1 MCSRSREARSR
12 SRTSSSVSPDVS
24 SVSEPSAVTTPP
36 ASPPLRAPVMSE
48 IFRALL
54 EADFTVQLRNT
65 RALLLSFALTLVVLY
80 ALFAG
85 KRGLALG
92 DPQFRVASA
101 LTLGMASIA
110 ILGYSMTVARDRE
123 KGVFQRLR
131 VTPAPTWT
139 IMTSR
144 LLVQV
149 AAILGM
155 AVVLLVAANLFLGV
169 SPGST
174 LDSNSP
180 GPEDYL
186 VAYLLTFI
194 CVIFSS
200 ALFLSVGQAL
210 AGLIKSADTLNAVG
224 RIAYLPLF
232 ALGLFVQSTIFGT
245 TFELISRWSPGGTV
259 ETLLSGAM
267 NASSWNSQTWLA
279 LAVSTAYSVVFA
291 GIGIRWFQ
299 WGAR

>member
-1 MCSRSREARSR
+1 MCSRSREVRSR
-12 SRTSSSVSPDVS
+12 SRTSSSVSRDVS
-24 SVSEPSAVTTPP
+24 SVSEPSAVRTRSV
-36 ASPPLRAPVMSE
+36 SPPLRAPALTE

-54 EADFTVQLRNT
+54 EADFTVQLRNN
-65 RALLLSFALTLVVLY
+65 RALLLSFALPLVLLY
-80 ALFAG
+80 ALFASFAV
-85 KRGLALG
+85 KRGIIVG
-92 DPQFRVASA
+92 DPQFKVAAA

-110 ILGYSMTVARDRE
+110 ILGYAMTVARDRE
-123 KGVFQRLR
+123 KGIFQRLR

-149 AAILGM
+149 AANLAM
-155 AVVLLVAANLFLGV
+155 ALVLLVAADLFEGV
-169 SPGST
+169 S
-174 LDSNSP
+174 LIA
-180 GPEDYL
+180 E
-186 VAYLLTFI
+186 AYLLTFI
-194 CVIFSS
+194 GVIFSS

-210 AGLIKSADTLNAVG
+210 AGLVKSADTLSAVG

-232 ALGLFVQSTIFGT
+232 ALGLFGQSTIFGT

-267 NASSWNSQTWLA
+267 NPSSWNSDTWLA

>member
-1 MCSRSREARSR
+1 M
-12 SRTSSSVSPDVS
+12 
-24 SVSEPSAVTTPP
+24 SEPSAVATQP
-36 ASPPLRAPVMSE
+36 ASPALRAPALSE
-48 IFRALL
+48 ILRALL
-54 EADFTVQLRNT
+54 EADFTVQLRNY
-65 RALLLSFALTLVVLY
+65 RALLLSFALPLVLLY
-80 ALFAG
+80 GLFAG

-92 DPQFRVASA
+92 DPQFRVAAA

-131 VTPAPTWT
+131 VTPAPTWS

-149 AAILGM
+149 AAILAM
-155 AVVLLVAANLFLGV
+155 AVVLLVAADLFESV
-169 SPGST
+169 SLTAG
-174 LDSNSP
+174 
-180 GPEDYL
+180 G
-186 VAYLLTFI
+186 YLLTLVS
-194 CVIFSS
+194 VIFSS

-210 AGLIKSADTLNAVG
+210 AGLVKSADTLNAVG

-232 ALGLFVQSTIFGT
+232 AVGLFGQSTIFGT

-267 NASSWNSQTWLA
+267 NPSSWNSDTWLA
-279 LAVSTAYSVVFA
+279 LAVSTAYSLLFA

-299 WGAR
+299 WGTR

>member
-1 MCSRSREARSR
+1 
-12 SRTSSSVSPDVS
+12 
-24 SVSEPSAVTTPP
+24 
-36 ASPPLRAPVMSE
+36 
-48 IFRALL
+48 
-54 EADFTVQLRNT
+54 VQLRNN
-65 RALLLSFALTLVVLY
+65 RALLLSFALPLVLLY
-80 ALFAG
+80 GLFAG

-92 DPQFRVASA
+92 DPQFRVAAA

-110 ILGYSMTVARDRE
+110 ILGYAMTVARDRE

-149 AAILGM
+149 AAILAM
-155 AVVLLVAANLFLGV
+155 AVVLLVAADLFERV
-169 SPGST
+169 SLTAAAYVLT
-174 LDSNSP
+174 LIS
-180 GPEDYL
+180 
-186 VAYLLTFI
+186 
-194 CVIFSS
+194 VIFSS

-210 AGLIKSADTLNAVG
+210 AGLVKSADTLNAVG

-232 ALGLFVQSTIFGT
+232 AVGLFGQSTIFGT

-267 NASSWNSQTWLA
+267 NPSSWNSDTWLA
-279 LAVSTAYSVVFA
+279 LAVSTAYTVVFA

>member
-1 MCSRSREARSR
+1 M
-12 SRTSSSVSPDVS
+12 
-24 SVSEPSAVTTPP
+24 SEPSAVRTP
-36 ASPPLRAPVMSE
+36 SVLPPLRAPALTEV
-48 IFRALL
+48 FRALL
-54 EADFTVQLRNT
+54 EADFTVQLRNN
-65 RALLLSFALTLVVLY
+65 RALLLSFALPLVVLF
-80 ALFAG
+80 ALFAS
-85 KRGLALG
+85 KFYSALG
-92 DPQFRVASA
+92 DRQFKVASA

-110 ILGYSMTVARDRE
+110 ILGYAMTVARDRE

-139 IMTSR
+139 IMSSR

-149 AAILGM
+149 AAIMAM
-155 AVVLLVAANLFLGV
+155 AVLVLVAADLFEGV
-169 SPGST
+169 S
-174 LDSNSP
+174 LI
-180 GPEDYL
+180 PE
-186 VAYLLTFI
+186 AYLLTFI

-200 ALFLSVGQAL
+200 ALFLGVGQAL

-232 ALGLFVQSTIFGT
+232 ALGLFAHSTIFGT

-259 ETLLSGAM
+259 ETLLTGAM
-267 NASSWNSQTWLA
+267 NPSSWNSDTWLA
-279 LAVSTAYSVVFA
+279 VAVSTTYSVVFA

>member
-12 SRTSSSVSPDVS
+12 SRTSSSVSRDVS
-24 SVSEPSAVTTPP
+24 SVSEPSAVRTPR
-36 ASPPLRAPVMSE
+36 RAPALTE
-48 IFRALL
+48 TFRALL
-54 EADFTVQLRNT
+54 EADFTVLLRNN
-65 RALLLSFALTLVVLY
+65 RALLLSFALPLVVLF
-80 ALFAG
+80 ALFAS
-85 KRGLALG
+85 KFYIALG
-92 DPQFRVASA
+92 DPQFRVASV

-149 AAILGM
+149 AAMLAM
-155 AVVLLVAANLFLGV
+155 ALVVLVAADLFKGV
-169 SPGST
+169 SLT
-174 LDSNSP
+174 AA
-180 GPEDYL
+180 
-186 VAYLLTFI
+186 AYLLTFI

-200 ALFLSVGQAL
+200 ALFLGVGQAL

-232 ALGLFVQSTIFGT
+232 ALGLFAHSTVFGT

-259 ETLLSGAM
+259 ETLLTGAM
-267 NASSWNSQTWLA
+267 NPSSWNGDTWLA
-279 LAVSTAYSVVFA
+279 LAVSTAYSAVFA

-299 WGAR
+299 WGGSL

>member
-1 MCSRSREARSR
+1 
-12 SRTSSSVSPDVS
+12 
-24 SVSEPSAVTTPP
+24 
-36 ASPPLRAPVMSE
+36 
-48 IFRALL
+48 
-54 EADFTVQLRNT
+54 VQLRNN
-65 RALLLSFALTLVVLY
+65 RALLLSFALPMVVLF
-80 ALFAG
+80 ALFAS
-85 KRGLALG
+85 KFYRALG
-92 DPQFRVASA
+92 DPQFRVAAA

-149 AAILGM
+149 AVILAM
-155 AVVLLVAANLFLGV
+155 ALLVLLAAGLFEGV
-169 SPGST
+169 SLT
-174 LDSNSP
+174 A
-180 GPEDYL
+180 EAA
-186 VAYLLTFI
+186 VLTFI

-200 ALFLSVGQAL
+200 ALFLGVGQAL
-210 AGLIKSADTLNAVG
+210 AGLVKSADTLNAVG

-232 ALGLFVQSTIFGT
+232 ALGLFSQSTIFGT

-267 NASSWNSQTWLA
+267 NPPSWNGNTWLA
-279 LAVSTAYSVVFA
+279 LAASAAYSVVFA

>member
-1 MCSRSREARSR
+1 MF
-12 SRTSSSVSPDVS
+12 
-24 SVSEPSAVTTPP
+24 VSEPSAVRTPSV
-36 ASPPLRAPVMSE
+36 SPPLRAPALTE

-54 EADFTVQLRNT
+54 EADFTVQLRNN
-65 RALLLSFALTLVVLY
+65 RALLLSFALPLVVLY
-80 ALFAG
+80 ALFAS
-85 KRGLALG
+85 KFYSALG

-149 AAILGM
+149 AAILAM
-155 AVVLLVAANLFLGV
+155 ALVLLVAADIFDRV
-169 SPGST
+169 SLT
-174 LDSNSP
+174 A
-180 GPEDYL
+180 E
-186 VAYLLTFI
+186 AYLLTFI
-194 CVIFSS
+194 GVIFSS

-210 AGLIKSADTLNAVG
+210 AGLVKSADTLNAVG

-232 ALGLFVQSTIFGT
+232 ALGLFGQSTIFGT

-267 NASSWNSQTWLA
+267 NPSGWNSDTWLA

>member
-12 SRTSSSVSPDVS
+12 SRTSSSVSQDVS

-36 ASPPLRAPVMSE
+36 VLPPLRTPALSE

-54 EADFTVQLRNT
+54 EADFTVQLRNN
-65 RALLLSFALTLVVLY
+65 RALLLSFALPLVLLF
-80 ALFAG
+80 ALFAN
-85 KRGLALG
+85 KRGIVLG
-92 DPQFRVASA
+92 DPRFRVAAA

-131 VTPAPTWT
+131 VTPAPTWV
-139 IMTSR
+139 IMASR

-149 AAILGM
+149 AANL
-155 AVVLLVAANLFLGV
+155 ATALVVLVAAHLFVGYTV
-169 SPGST
+169 FQNA
-174 LDSNSP
+174 DSNSP
-180 GPEDYL
+180 GLEDYL

-210 AGLIKSADTLNAVG
+210 AGLVQSADTLNAVG

-232 ALGLFVQSTIFGT
+232 ALGLFGQSTVFGT

-267 NASSWNSQTWLA
+267 NPASWNSDT
-279 LAVSTAYSVVFA
+279 
-291 GIGIRWFQ
+291 
-299 WGAR
+299 

>member
-1 MCSRSREARSR
+1 
-12 SRTSSSVSPDVS
+12 
-24 SVSEPSAVTTPP
+24 VSEPSAVRTPSV
-36 ASPPLRAPVMSE
+36 SPPLRAPALTE

-54 EADFTVQLRNT
+54 EADLTVQLRNN
-65 RALLLSFALTLVVLY
+65 RALLLSFALPLVLLY
-80 ALFAG
+80 ALFASFAA
-85 KRGLALG
+85 KRGITLG
-92 DPQFRVASA
+92 DPHYRVASA

-149 AAILGM
+149 AAILAM
-155 AVVLLVAANLFLGV
+155 AVVLLVAADLFVGV
-169 SPGST
+169 SLT
-174 LDSNSP
+174 A
-180 GPEDYL
+180 E
-186 VAYLLTFI
+186 AYLLTLI

-200 ALFLSVGQAL
+200 AVFLSVGQAL
-210 AGLIKSADTLNAVG
+210 AGLVKSADTLNAVG

-232 ALGLFVQSTIFGT
+232 ALGLFGQSTIFGT

-267 NASSWNSQTWLA
+267 NPSSWNSDTWLA

>member
-1 MCSRSREARSR
+1 MCSRSREVRSR
-12 SRTSSSVSPDVS
+12 SRTSSSVSRDVS
-24 SVSEPSAVTTPP
+24 SVSEPSAVRTRSV
-36 ASPPLRAPVMSE
+36 SPPLRAPALTE

-54 EADFTVQLRNT
+54 EADFIVLLRNN
-65 RALLLSFALTLVVLY
+65 RALLLSFALPLVVLF
-80 ALFAG
+80 ALFAS
-85 KRGLALG
+85 KFYIALG
-92 DPQFRVASA
+92 DPYFRVAA
-101 LTLGMASIA
+101 VLTLGMASIA
-110 ILGYSMTVARDRE
+110 ILGYAMTVARDRE

-149 AAILGM
+149 AAMLAM
-155 AVVLLVAANLFLGV
+155 ALVVLVAADLFVGV
-169 SPGST
+169 SLT
-174 LDSNSP
+174 A
-180 GPEDYL
+180 E
-186 VAYLLTFI
+186 AYLLTFI
-194 CVIFSS
+194 CVILSA

-210 AGLIKSADTLNAVG
+210 AGLVKSADTLNAVG

-232 ALGLFVQSTIFGT
+232 ALGLFGQSTIFGT
-245 TFELISRWSPGGTV
+245 TFELVSRWSPVGKV

-267 NASSWNSQTWLA
+267 NPSSWNSDTWLA

>member
-12 SRTSSSVSPDVS
+12 SRTSSSVSLDVS
-24 SVSEPSAVTTPP
+24 SVSEPSTVRTPP
-36 ASPPLRAPVMSE
+36 VSPRLRAPALTE

-54 EADFTVQLRNT
+54 EADFTVQLRNN
-65 RALLLSFALTLVVLY
+65 RALLLSFALPLVLLY
-80 ALFAG
+80 GLFAG
-85 KRGLALG
+85 KRGIALG
-92 DPQFRVASA
+92 DPQFRVAAA
-101 LTLGMASIA
+101 LSLGMASIA

-131 VTPAPTWT
+131 VTPATTWS

-149 AAILGM
+149 AAILAM
-155 AVVLLVAANLFLGV
+155 ALVLLAAADLFEGV
-169 SPGST
+169 SLT
-174 LDSNSP
+174 A
-180 GPEDYL
+180 E
-186 VAYLLTFI
+186 AYLLTF
-194 CVIFSS
+194 VGLVFSS

-210 AGLIKSADTLNAVG
+210 AGLVKSADTLNAVG
-224 RIAYLPLF
+224 RIAYIPLF
-232 ALGLFVQSTIFGT
+232 AVGLFGQSTIFGT

-267 NASSWNSQTWLA
+267 NPSSWNGDTWLA

>member
-1 MCSRSREARSR
+1 
-12 SRTSSSVSPDVS
+12 
-24 SVSEPSAVTTPP
+24 VSEPSAVTTQP
-36 ASPPLRAPVMSE
+36 ASPPLRAPALSE

-54 EADFTVQLRNT
+54 EADFTVQLRNN
-65 RALLLSFALTLVVLY
+65 RALLLSFALPLVLLY
-80 ALFAG
+80 ALFASFAV
-85 KRGLALG
+85 KRGIILG
-92 DPQFRVASA
+92 DPQFKVAAA

-131 VTPAPTWT
+131 VTPAPTWA

-149 AAILGM
+149 AANLAM
-155 AVVLLVAANLFLGV
+155 ALVLLVAAHLFVGYTV
-169 SPGST
+169 FQT
-174 LDSNSP
+174 ADSNSP
-180 GPEDYL
+180 DLTDYL

-210 AGLIKSADTLNAVG
+210 AGLVKSADTLNAVG
-224 RIAYLPLF
+224 RIAYLPLI
-232 ALGLFVQSTIFGT
+232 ALGLFGQSTIFGT

-259 ETLLSGAM
+259 QTLLSGAM
-267 NASSWNSQTWLA
+267 SPSSWNSDTWLA
-279 LAVSTAYSVVFA
+279 LAVSTAYTVVFA
-291 GIGIRWFQ
+291 AIGIRWFQ

>member
-1 MCSRSREARSR
+1 MF
-12 SRTSSSVSPDVS
+12 
-24 SVSEPSAVTTPP
+24 VSEPSAVGTQSV
-36 ASPPLRAPVMSE
+36 SPPLRAPALTE

-54 EADFTVQLRNT
+54 EADFTVQLRNN
-65 RALLLSFALTLVVLY
+65 RALLLSFALPLVVLF
-80 ALFAG
+80 ALFAS
-85 KRGLALG
+85 KFYSALG
-92 DPQFRVASA
+92 DRQFKVAA
-101 LTLGMASIA
+101 AMTLGMASIA

-131 VTPAPTWT
+131 VTPAPTWA

-149 AAILGM
+149 AAILAM
-155 AVVLLVAANLFLGV
+155 ALVVLVAAGIFERV
-169 SPGST
+169 SLTAG
-174 LDSNSP
+174 
-180 GPEDYL
+180 
-186 VAYLLTFI
+186 AYLLTFI
-194 CVIFSS
+194 VVIFSS

-232 ALGLFVQSTIFGT
+232 ALGLFSQSTIFGT

-259 ETLLSGAM
+259 ETLLTGAM
-267 NASSWNSQTWLA
+267 NPSSWNSDTWLA

>member
-1 MCSRSREARSR
+1 M
-12 SRTSSSVSPDVS
+12 
-24 SVSEPSAVTTPP
+24 SVSEPSAVGSAPV
-36 ASPPLRAPVMSE
+36 SPPLRAPALSE

-54 EADFTVQLRNT
+54 EADLTVQLRNN
-65 RALLLSFALTLVVLY
+65 RALLLSFALPLVVLF
-80 ALFAG
+80 ALFAS
-85 KRGLALG
+85 KAYSRLG
-92 DPQFRVASA
+92 DPQFKVAAA

-149 AAILGM
+149 AAIVAMTL
-155 AVVLLVAANLFLGV
+155 VVLVAAGIFEHVPL
-169 SPGST
+169 T
-174 LDSNSP
+174 A
-180 GPEDYL
+180 E
-186 VAYLLTFI
+186 AYVLTFI

-200 ALFLSVGQAL
+200 ALFLGVGQAL
-210 AGLIKSADTLNAVG
+210 VGLVKSADTLNAVG

-232 ALGLFVQSTIFGT
+232 ALGLFGQSTIFGT
-245 TFELISRWSPGGTV
+245 TFELISRWSPGGSV
-259 ETLLSGAM
+259 VTLLSSAM
-267 NASSWNSQTWLA
+267 NPSSWNSDTWLA
-279 LAVSTAYSVVFA
+279 LAASAAYSVVFA

>member
-1 MCSRSREARSR
+1 
-12 SRTSSSVSPDVS
+12 
-24 SVSEPSAVTTPP
+24 
-36 ASPPLRAPVMSE
+36 
-48 IFRALL
+48 
-54 EADFTVQLRNT
+54 VQLRNN
-65 RALLLSFALTLVVLY
+65 RALLLSFALPLVVLF
-80 ALFAG
+80 ALFTS
-85 KRGLALG
+85 KFYTALG
-92 DPQFRVASA
+92 DRQFRVAA
-101 LTLGMASIA
+101 VLTLGMASIA

-149 AAILGM
+149 AAILVM
-155 AVVLLVAANLFLGV
+155 TVLVLVAAALFEGFSL
-169 SPGST
+169 T
-174 LDSNSP
+174 A
-180 GPEDYL
+180 E
-186 VAYLLTFI
+186 AYVLTFI

-200 ALFLSVGQAL
+200 TLFLGVGQAL
-210 AGLIKSADTLNAVG
+210 AGLVKSAETLNAVG

-232 ALGLFVQSTIFGT
+232 ALGLFGQSTIFGT

-259 ETLLSGAM
+259 ETLLTGAM
-267 NASSWNSQTWLA
+267 NPSSWNSDTWLA
-279 LAVSTAYSVVFA
+279 LAASTAYSVVFA

>member
-12 SRTSSSVSPDVS
+12 SRTSSSVSRDVS
-24 SVSEPSAVTTPP
+24 SVSEPSAVRTPL
-36 ASPPLRAPVMSE
+36 SPPPLTE
-48 IFRALL
+48 TFRALL
-54 EADFTVQLRNT
+54 EADFTVLLRNN
-65 RALLLSFALTLVVLY
+65 RALLLSFALPLVVLF
-80 ALFAG
+80 ALFAS
-85 KRGLALG
+85 KFYIALG
-92 DPQFRVASA
+92 DPQFRVASV

-149 AAILGM
+149 AAMLAM
-155 AVVLLVAANLFLGV
+155 ALVVLVAADLFKGV
-169 SPGST
+169 SLSA
-174 LDSNSP
+174 
-180 GPEDYL
+180 E
-186 VAYLLTFI
+186 AYLLTFI

-200 ALFLSVGQAL
+200 ALFLGVGQAL

-232 ALGLFVQSTIFGT
+232 ALGLFAHSTVFGT

-259 ETLLSGAM
+259 ETLLTSAM
-267 NASSWNSQTWLA
+267 NPSSWNSDTWLA